1 MDTFKFSDWNN
12 EEFIE
17 NDLRLRKI
25 ALGEEEG
32 ELTGYPSKDKPWL
45 KYYSEKHIE
54 AELPHMT
61 AYEYVKERNKDNLDG
76 LAIDSLMGNFTY
88 RELFE
93 NIEKTA
99 RALYAFGT
107 KKGKI
112 VLAMLPVC
120 PYESFLL
127 YGVDRAGGAYSQLFE
142 MMQPEQIIDAI
153 NKYNSDIF
161 FILDAFLSYETE
173 MAIYEKTNLKHIV
186 SISLEPLKNRYE
198 RTISWNEFIEQGKNV
213 VIPEI
218 TRTPEDLFFLA
229 STGGSTGE
237 PKSVMLSDNCFNI
250 VVHQLINSQLNRSKN
265 DRSMRIWSL
274 FTASCAVSN
283 HHYTLC
289 SMNTDVLREFPL
301 NNNDVEKMIIQ
312 EKANH
317 LILLPQYIDILEH
330 SDLLKKSD
338 LHFIKSVG
346 CGGVGI
352 TREFDER
359 IEEFLKKSNLDINM
373 GYGWG
378 CTENSSNASMR
389 SCEGNSIIGSV
400 GSPAVKTI
408 VSVFE
413 PNSTKELRFG
423 ESGELCIC
431 SPTIM
436 LGYYNDEKATSKI
449 IKKHL
454 DGKYWLHTGDLGI
467 IDENG
472 IVTIKGRMS
481 RTIFVFPGPKIYP
494 QKVENLIAEVADVRQ
509 VAVCQMPDKE
519 HDTFSIP
526 VCFIVCKEG
535 VNEDQVIESVKAHCE
550 KNLPEYS
557 RPAHIFNLDSLPL
570 TVGGKPDVLI
580 LEKWLADNVK
590 V

>member
-1 MDTFKFSDWNN
+1 MDTFRFSDWNN
-12 EEFIE
+12 KEFIE
-17 NDLRLRKI
+17 NDLRLRRI

-45 KYYSEKHIE
+45 KYYSEKHIK

-61 AYEYVKERNKDNLDG
+61 AYEYVKECNKDNLDG

-93 NIEKTA
+93 SIEKTA
-99 RALYAFGT
+99 RALYALGT
-107 KKGKI
+107 KKDKV

-127 YGVDRAGGAYSQLFE
+127 YGVNRAGGVYSQLFE
-142 MMQPEQIIDAI
+142 LMQTEQIIDSI
-153 NKYNSDIF
+153 NKYNSDMF
-161 FILDAFLSYETE
+161 FILDELLTREAE
-173 MAIYEKTNLKHIV
+173 MTIYEKTDLKHIV
-186 SISLEPLKNRYE
+186 SISFEPLNNRSE
-198 RTISWNEFIEQGKNV
+198 KTISWDKFIEQGENV
-213 VIPEI
+213 VVPEI
-218 TRTPEDLFFLA
+218 TRTPEDLCFLA

-237 PKSVMLSDNCFNI
+237 PKNVMLSDNCFNI
-250 VVHQLINSQLNRSKN
+250 VVHQLINSHLNRCKG

-289 SMNTDVLREFPL
+289 SMDTDVLREFPL
-301 NNNDVEKMIIQ
+301 NNDDVEKMIIQ

-317 LILLPQYIDILEH
+317 LILLPQYIDILEN
-330 SDLLKKSD
+330 SDFLKKSN
-338 LHFIKSVG
+338 LNFIKSIG
-346 CGGVGI
+346 CGGIGI

-359 IEEFLKKSNLDINM
+359 IEEFLRKSKLNISM

-389 SCEGNSIIGSV
+389 SCRENSIIGSV

-413 PNSTKELRFG
+413 PNSTNEKKIG

-431 SPTIM
+431 SPTLM
-436 LGYYNDEKATSKI
+436 LGYYNDEKATNEI
-449 IKKHL
+449 IKKHP
-454 DGKYWLHTGDLGI
+454 DGKYWLHTGDLGT

-472 IVTIKGRMS
+472 IVTVQGRIT

-494 QKVENLIAEVADVRQ
+494 QKVENLIAEVNGVRQ
-509 VAVCQMPDKE
+509 VAVCQIADKE
-519 HDTFSIP
+519 HDGFSIP
-526 VCFIVCKEG
+526 VCFIVCKQGADKE
-535 VNEDQVIESVKAHCE
+535 QIIENVKEHCK

-557 RPAHIFNLDSLPL
+557 CPTHIFTLDSLPL
-570 TVGGKPDVLI
+570 TVGGKTDI
-580 LEKWLADNVK
+580 ITLEKWLAENI
-590 V
+590 